1 MEKIV
6 IRGGHPLS
14 GTVEVSGMKNAAV
27 GVLLSTILIDG
38 VTVLENL
45 PVISDVALSLDIL
58 RSMGAIVEQLDATTY
73 QIDTRHVR
81 AGSAPPLMVRKMR
94 ASYYVIGAELG
105 RFHTSRVGIPG
116 GCDFGVRPIDQH
128 IKCFEALGADVEVTK
143 DFVIADA
150 KSGLHGDQIYFD
162 SVSVGAT
169 INGMIAA
176 TLADGTTVIENAAR
190 EPHVVDVANFLNTC
204 GARITGAGTDVVKI
218 KGVKRLHGCTY
229 AIIPDMI
236 EAATYMIAAAA
247 TNGTLQI
254 TNVIPKHLESVSAKM
269 EEMGVKIEELDDA
282 VIVSPADQLRRV
294 NVKTLPYPGFPTDA
308 HPQMSVLLCLAQGVS
323 HVSEGV
329 WDNRFRYVEELRRM
343 GADITV
349 EGKVATING
358 GNHFTGAKV
367 RAVDLRAGAAMI
379 IAALAAQGK
388 TEIDDIYHIKRGY
401 DNIVGKLQNAGAD
414 IQLVDVPDE

>member
-1 MEKIV
+1 M
-6 IRGGHPLS
+6 
-14 GTVEVSGMKNAAV
+14 
-27 GVLLSTILIDG
+27 
-38 VTVLENL
+38 
-45 PVISDVALSLDIL
+45 
-58 RSMGAIVEQLDATTY
+58 
-73 QIDTRHVR
+73 
-81 AGSAPPLMVRKMR
+81 
-94 ASYYVIGAELG
+94 
-105 RFHTSRVGIPG
+105 
-116 GCDFGVRPIDQH
+116 
-128 IKCFEALGADVEVTK
+128 
-143 DFVIADA
+143 
-150 KSGLHGDQIYFD
+150 
-162 SVSVGAT
+162 
-169 INGMIAA
+169 
-176 TLADGTTVIENAAR
+176 
-190 EPHVVDVANFLNTC
+190 
-204 GARITGAGTDVVKI
+204 
-218 KGVKRLHGCTY
+218 
-229 AIIPDMI
+229 
-236 EAATYMIAAAA
+236 
-247 TNGTLQI
+247 
-254 TNVIPKHLESVSAKM
+254 
-269 EEMGVKIEELDDA
+269 
-282 VIVSPADQLRRV
+282 RRV